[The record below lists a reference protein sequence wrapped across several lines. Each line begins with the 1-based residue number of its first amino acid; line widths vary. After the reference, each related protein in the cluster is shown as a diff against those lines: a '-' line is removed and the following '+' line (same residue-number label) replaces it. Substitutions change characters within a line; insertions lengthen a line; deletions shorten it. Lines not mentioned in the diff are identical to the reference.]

1 MSKPNKKDLID
12 MLLEMSKSY
21 DNLPEHAMYS
31 PVTHSDLVSV
41 LTLLGA
47 IFNSDYLSDPDS
59 NLSDPDQ
66 G

>member
-1 MSKPNKKDLID
+1 MSKPSKKDLID

-47 IFNSDYLSDPDS
+47 IFKSDYPSDPD
-59 NLSDPDQ
+59 NTLLATDH